1 MKRRKRKLNINGE
14 TVVLEAVPGRLK
26 REKWNAFSV
35 FILVFLS
42 IYTISILAMY
52 FWAFYTS
59 LKTHIHTIEDYLAFP
74 KGWPWE
80 WAWDNYTT
88 ALSEI
93 KVFVMRGNFRKDVY
107 IDEMLLNSVLFALGG
122 AFVSNIT
129 CWLVSYLIA
138 KFYRYKLSKALYVI
152 NIAVMNIPLLGTLPS
167 ALRIFRMFGW
177 YDNYWF
183 ILFNNIGFTGMYLL
197 VYVTFIKTIG
207 KEFYESAYMDGAG
220 NFTIMTR
227 IVFPLTSSMFFV
239 VLLLYTITRW
249 NDYMT
254 MIVWMPNYPTLAYGI
269 YKATHGGE
277 NTLSSPNTQIAVCM
291 VLMIPM
297 LILFAFFKKP
307 MMSNLKLG
315 AIK

>member
-1 MKRRKRKLNINGE
+1 MKKERRLNDNNVVIKR
-14 TVVLEAVPGRLK
+14 TVKGRLNQNG
-26 REKWNAFSV
+26 WNPLSII
-35 FILVFLS
+35 ILLFLT
-42 IYTISILAMY
+42 IYTISLLAMY

-59 LKTHIHTIEDYLAFP
+59 LKSTGQVASDILAFP

-80 WAWDNYTT
+80 WAWDNYPN
-88 ALSEI
+88 ALSVVNVDVVRNGLQM
-93 KVFVMRGNFRKDVY
+93 KVY
-107 IDEMLLNSVLFALGG
+107 IDEMLFTSILYALGG
-122 AFVSNIT
+122 ALVNNLT
-129 CWLVSYLIA
+129 MWLVSYLIA
-138 KFYRYKLSKALYVI
+138 RFERYKLSKTLYVL
-152 NIAVMNIPLLGTLPS
+152 NIALMNIPLLGTLPA

-197 VYVTFIKTIG
+197 VYVQFIKSVG

-220 NFTIMTR
+220 NFTIMTK
-227 IVFPLTSSMFFV
+227 IIFPLTSSMFFV
-239 VLLLYTITRW
+239 VLLLFTITRW

-254 MIVWMPNYPTLAYGI
+254 MVVWMPNYPTLAYGI
-269 YKATHGGE
+269 YHVGVSAATE
-277 NTLSSPNTQIAVCM
+277 VSFPNMQIAVCT

-297 LILFAFFKKP
+297 LILFFFFKKP